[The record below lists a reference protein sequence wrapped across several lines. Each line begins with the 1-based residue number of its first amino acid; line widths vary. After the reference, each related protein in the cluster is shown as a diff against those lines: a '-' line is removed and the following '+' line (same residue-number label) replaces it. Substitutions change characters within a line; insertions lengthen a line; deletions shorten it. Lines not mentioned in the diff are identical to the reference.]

1 MSEQEEPEEMHE
13 EVHHEVFEVARKAMA
28 GKVKEFLAAGYP
40 DHLVNEGV
48 GLALASLQQV
58 YSDLGTVCPDGVIGL
73 SFGEPGDLW
82 LELRD
87 H

>member
-1 MSEQEEPEEMHE
+1 MSEQEEPREIHE
-13 EVHHEVFEVARKAMA
+13 EVHHQVFEAMRYA
-28 GKVKEFLAAGYP
+28 IKGCVKEFLASGTP

-58 YSDLGTVCPDGVIGL
+58 YTDCGTVCPDGCIGL
-73 SFGEPGDLW
+73 EFGEPGDLW
-82 LELRD
+82 LELQD